1 MLESARFIIC
11 FFIVSVSE
19 FLLMS
24 FNRSSD
30 DEELQEAVESTYG
43 HNVSKDLTLEE
54 ALVVVETLKRR
65 SHENLIAAVEEEEK
79 YGEEAME
86 DEDEEDD
93 DDEGTILSEMLK
105 CWMCGKTAKFLHVQ
119 QRLLMYW
126 SSYCTIRDVEMLDVR
141 ENSKIPSCPTTFTYV
156 LVVVL

>member
-1 MLESARFIIC
+1 MRMLESARFIIC

-79 YGEEAME
+79 YREEAME
-86 DEDEEDD
+86 EEDEEDD
-93 DDEGTILSEMLK
+93 DDEGTVVSEMFK
-105 CWMCGKTAKFLHVQ
+105 CRMCWKNIQ
-119 QRLLMYW
+119 
-126 SSYCTIRDVEMLDVR
+126 
-141 ENSKIPSCPTTFTYV
+141 NSFMSNNVY
-156 LVVVL
+156 